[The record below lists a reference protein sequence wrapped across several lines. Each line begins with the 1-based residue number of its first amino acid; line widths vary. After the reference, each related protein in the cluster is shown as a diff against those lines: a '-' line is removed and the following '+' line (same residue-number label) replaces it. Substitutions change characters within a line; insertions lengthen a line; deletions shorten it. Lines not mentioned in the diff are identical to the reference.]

1 MFARDMRRAVE
12 LQGKNSEGIRAMIPR
27 KGSILLPPDLM
38 APNSRA
44 DSTPDSPVLSEQQ
57 QRVPT
62 NAMNNSLRQQR
73 LICFRRG
80 ASGLVGLKLRKG
92 ERPSCGLFFIEDIV
106 PGGAADVSSGFNV
119 GDIVHAVNELQV
131 CLENV
136 LGVFRECASLL
147 EFLVRLCTISTS
159 ASCCKIVRQFTPCSP
174 PPPASVASV
183 IV

>member
-44 DSTPDSPVLSEQQ
+44 DSTPDSPVLSEQ
-57 QRVPT
+57 
-62 NAMNNSLRQQR
+62 QQR